1 MSLYN
6 LTLESP
12 DTLRVSFGSY
22 PGTNAEI
29 TAYVD
34 ATIRDMKLPGGKLI
48 KINGPASLPV
58 ACVLAHRLCHL
69 FGVVAVFDPKISGYV
84 VAITHDPAFKVGDV
98 IPA

>member
-12 DTLRVSFGSY
+12 DTLRVSFGSD

-34 ATIRDMKLPGGKLI
+34 AAIRDMKLAGGKLI

>member
-1 MSLYN
+1 MN
-6 LTLESP
+6 
-12 DTLRVSFGSY
+12 
-22 PGTNAEI
+22 PGAKIQT
-29 TAYVD
+29 D
-34 ATIRDMKLPGGKLI
+34 AAIRDLKLPGGKLI

-84 VAITHDPAFKVGDV
+84 VSISHDPAFKVGDV